1 MHLAIQALADAWSA
15 EVMAYKVN
23 PETGEVPD
31 DPAERQKLAGNLAWH
46 LLMLCKWNGIQL
58 LDDKNILHNKGQ
70 DRFPIQ
76 VVSATGE
83 GNTTVQGH
91 YPFGALAFSNEDEK
105 GEISQIPGYPPS
117 DVSRPQMAYKLK
129 SSKFKSDAF
138 GDTKIE
144 EGDYV
149 LVNTIQQLLQVMM
162 QDLDKALGMKDLSA
176 GVVPGTTEGEI
187 CTYEGLA
194 SAISEVLYMNSAIS
208 SQTGQNLI
216 SSVITQ
222 GIVRELLKATGFPLI
237 PKTVEVDV
245 GNNVAI
251 PYPGIPE
258 DSPTHYIMFVSLMQ
272 TLQPIVASI
281 LDKIPSELLR
291 DSNAPPIQFS

>member
-1 MHLAIQALADAWSA
+1 
-15 EVMAYKVN
+15 
-23 PETGEVPD
+23 
-31 DPAERQKLAGNLAWH
+31 
-46 LLMLCKWNGIQL
+46 MLCKWNGIQL
-58 LDDKNILHNKGQ
+58 LHDKNVLHNEGQ

-76 VVSATGE
+76 VISATGE
-83 GNTTVQGH
+83 GTAEVQGH
-91 YPFGALAFSNEDEK
+91 YPFGALAFSDEDEEGK
-105 GEISQIPGYPPS
+105 VSQIPGYPPS

-129 SSKFKSDAF
+129 SSTLKSDAF

-149 LVNTIQQLLQVMM
+149 IVNTIQQLLQVMM

-176 GVVPGTTEGEI
+176 GVVPGVREGEI

-245 GNNVAI
+245 GNNVSV
-251 PYPGIPE
+251 PYPGIPD
-258 DSPTHYIMFVSLMQ
+258 DSPTHYLMFVSLMQ
-272 TLQPIVASI
+272 TLQPIVASV
-281 LDKIPSELLR
+281 LNKIPDELLR
-291 DSNAPPIQFS
+291 NSTQSIQFS